1 MNKFKLKIIFIISI
15 SIILIS
21 SITAIIYAAI
31 ASTST
36 RGDIEVSTAT
46 VNASTVYTSSTNSF
60 DNWVYTKAGDIKTVQ
75 ITTENSASNSCILH
89 RRYTIGL
96 KDANSNSN
104 LLKAILV
111 YYNDEYVGQLYDI
124 IDNETEIQ
132 SQYNF
137 IGINN
142 SSTDS
147 FKFELHQG
155 ADNSIFDNKEIG
167 ITITTYTEN
176 ADYYDNIFVSTV
188 DEFKKA
194 LDDVNSNLF
203 STIPSI
209 VLCNTLTLSN
219 DVDYEI
225 LNPVKIALNGCTLN
239 GNITLNDTDALI
251 EILGNGTF
259 NVVVTKTKYDAEA
272 ALALVKDYIKDQLGY
287 GVAAGSTTDILG
299 NYAFYGHTITA
310 NSNCTF
316 TSPNVIVANSSNEYY
331 NKIASIKLENE
342 VISFKI
348 LGTKTALLDATLA
361 YMPSDGATITS
372 DLFLPTYIPSQNANI
387 TWTSSN
393 EAIITNSG
401 MITADRLENA
411 DVTLYAEIKVNET
424 IITRSYSFKVSA
436 HNNEI
441 NFYKLVQEI
450 SPLVINS
457 VWNSSADNDEA
468 LYYLPIVSQNNDG
481 TFNTYDYRTSYK
493 TPTASEMFDWKA
505 FKDIGL
511 ESITYSMTE
520 AQTNAYD
527 YITQSNNT
535 VCLNTITLNN
545 YAQITVTGDFGNNER
560 YSTNINIS
568 ISVGSN
574 TQLLEKA
581 FTQVSEEL
589 AEINVL
595 ANILTTRID
604 DGMAN
609 EKGDFSLSYHYLDK
623 TTNTISD
630 EYTIK
635 YSGTSNIIPRIVYNE
650 TTEKYDFSINPEYFN
665 EYETTVA
672 FTATVF
678 YREGQSGETS
688 KSRTFYVVVPAALHV
703 EDFGTIS
710 IYNSTKYQVVNQ
722 LPSKEI
728 EKETGYTTSGSSLTD
743 SNLDY
748 ILIRDIVGDDKYVEE
763 YNANE
768 IYLTKTAE
776 KRNNIKAP
784 GTTVLNYQVAD
795 SNPTSTTDTQAYDFA
810 RLIEWATGDTRVTA
824 SSVVSNT
831 SLLGTLGN
839 TKANAEDYLNND
851 EIAVLKQYYK
861 SSTGETDSEW
871 DSLYNEVFN
880 VAPGYIF
887 TKSDIL
893 NQVIACMGNES
904 ITYSSENYGNL
915 FGKYMEVLQR
925 YALSTTTVNS
935 NKRYIAPC
943 QQQYNYYYVWYH
955 SDTQVSTFT
964 INKYSG
970 VESNTGLDESAYTE
984 TPVTFTTQYVI
995 QAADGT
1001 YWHRANSGITGNGD
1015 DGNWNAYYA
1024 IPEYYS
1030 DKTSYITENEL
1041 QVLKSF
1047 WLTCVSSKNSRDTN
1061 GPTGSIN
1068 LTFKSSNQTLIRD
1081 VLNKYPDYYYKYSI
1095 DDFKVLGNA
1104 LINAFDASLVRPTY
1118 FNADGVAKIIRAF
1131 YDKKAYDLPTYDRTT
1146 NTNPFVSSLNSNIPY
1161 ITNADNIK
1169 SILSYFVNL
1178 KTLTF
1183 NGDSNLAIFLSE
1195 NGLATVFART
1205 GLYNTEIETLTMKH
1219 VAHSSVNFDLS
1230 NIKNFSKLK
1239 ELDLS
1244 NNSGIQSV
1252 NELVNVNR
1260 GNYTSV
1266 NIEQIGVEYDYQE
1279 FAIDNI
1285 ASSTC
1290 TVRYTNALGTNTYT
1304 NASNASMLAELS
1316 DFNKFITQ
1324 YMYMTNVVYDE
1335 NGTGTSVTWRIDDGN
1350 EINGARITAAGS
1362 YPEINTIKEM
1372 NKFISPYYY
1381 CNEDFTYTYGDN
1393 TIIFRKDKLYKAN
1406 YTTNL
1411 NFDPINSYDSI
1422 SIIEE
1427 SLADSTMP
1435 DVNSYLPT
1443 ASNSYSSE
1451 VKNQGTETNY
1461 QTTTFFAQSPQ
1472 NKTITISLVS
1482 YRFSYTTGFLITTTY
1497 YASYDASNNYLTGT
1511 TTASSALSFFYL
1523 TEQEANKLLN
1533 KEYTE
1538 NTTIGSYSSWNNEQM
1553 YICFIRNNEIY
1564 FVGQKGNSD
1573 NNNYIYC
1580 VTDITDAVTYTIQND
1595 FVSSENGTIR
1605 FYNNSFRFRNN
1616 SNTITTS
1623 NINQNYTYPT
1633 LTKPYIDIYYTNG
1646 TNTKINVYSAG
1657 YEIIKV
1663 ENYVIDI
1670 TEIEKTIFDSML
1682 GPDKY
1687 YYYIG
1692 DATIING
1699 IQINPN
1705 TIIRV
1710 NSQYIYPVETRSRTY
1725 TQSGSYYYWQLW
1737 YYETNGGT
1745 KNIIPSNGINYVLYN
1760 NLSESNTFYATT
1772 AQDSLPGNDMT
1783 TTYPPDWDDWNEDL
1797 SSTWEYDQVVAFP
1810 YVSYVTTI
1818 DSALTSKVNLD
1829 KKVTIYNEVGKGF
1842 DYIYRYN
1849 AASTSEYVYKESIDG
1864 INTSYTQN
1872 SGYKLS
1878 ITNNVLTWNQYDGTL
1893 TNDTGTTMDSL
1904 LKTANSHFTDYR
1916 YGEYYGKYYGFNG
1929 TARYISSGIYVRP
1942 GYVYRIMP
1950 NVTNTAFE
1958 WVEISSYKTD
1968 TSGNI
1973 LKDMGTGAANVGDVF
1988 YSTQNAFG
1996 YFNSG
2001 WYKIVLDE
2009 KTNIVNLVKFNDLG
2023 LTANDIKTY
2032 TKLTN
2037 DKMHKISAGDYLGY
2051 SGTFTVQISAL
2062 IREISNGVVTKEYIK
2077 TYRLKFIGSLI

>member
-46 VNASTVYTSSTNSF
+46 INASTVYTSSTNAF

-124 IDNETEIQ
+124 IDKETEIQ

-219 DVDYEI
+219 NIVYEI

-259 NVVVTKTKYDAEA
+259 NVVVTKTKYDADG
-272 ALALVKDYIKDQLGY
+272 ALDLVKDYIKDQLGY
-287 GVAAGSTTDILG
+287 GVAAGSTTNILG

-331 NKIASIKLENE
+331 NKIASIKLEND

-372 DLFLPTYIPSQNANI
+372 DLFLPTYIPSQSANI

-457 VWNSSADNDEA
+457 VWNSSADDAEA

-481 TFNTYDYRTSYK
+481 SFNTYDYRTSYK
-493 TPTASEMFDWKA
+493 TPTESEMFDWKA

-511 ESITYSMTE
+511 KSITYSMTQE
-520 AQTNAYD
+520 QANAYD

-589 AEINVL
+589 AEISVL
-595 ANILTTRID
+595 ANIITTRID
-604 DGMAN
+604 DGVAN

-678 YREGQSGETS
+678 YRERQSGETS

-710 IYNSTKYQVVNQ
+710 IYNSTKYQVIDQ

-795 SNPTSTTDTQAYDFA
+795 QNPTSTTDTQAYDFA
-810 RLIEWATGDTRVTA
+810 RLIEWATGNTRAIA
-824 SSVVSNT
+824 SSVVTNT

-861 SSTGETDSEW
+861 SSTGATDSEW

-904 ITYSSENYGNL
+904 ITYSSENYANL

-943 QQQYNYYYVWYH
+943 QAQYNYYYVWYH
-955 SDTQVSTFT
+955 SDTQVSAFT
-964 INKYSG
+964 INKYNG
-970 VESNTGLDESAYTE
+970 VESNTNLDDSAYSE
-984 TPVTFTTQYVI
+984 TPVTFTAKYVI

-1001 YWHRANSGITGNGD
+1001 YWHRADSGVTGNGG

-1024 IPEYYS
+1024 IKDYYS

-1047 WLTCVSSKNSRDTN
+1047 WLTCVSSKNNRDTE
-1061 GPTGSIN
+1061 GPTGYIN
-1068 LTFKSSNQTLIRD
+1068 LTFKSSNQTLISN

-1118 FNADGVAKIIRAF
+1118 FNADGVAKIIKAF
-1131 YDKKAYDLPTYDRTT
+1131 YDKKAYDLPTYDGTT
-1146 NTNPFVSSLNSNIPY
+1146 NTTTFKSSLNGNVPY

-1169 SILSYFVNL
+1169 SVLSYFINL

-1183 NGDSNLAIFLSE
+1183 NGNSNLAIFLSE

-1230 NIKNFSKLK
+1230 NIKNFAKLK
-1239 ELDLS
+1239 ELNLS

-1266 NIEQIGVEYDYQE
+1266 NIEHIGVEYDYQE

-1304 NASNASMLAELS
+1304 NASNASLLAELS

-1350 EINGARITAAGS
+1350 EINSTRITASGS
-1362 YPEINTIKEM
+1362 YPEFNTIEEM

-1381 CNEDFTYTYGDN
+1381 CNEDFTYYYNDGSRNFTKNHLYSINCTSGTISFIDKGLYAIESELTDELKSDEIIDTSN
-1393 TIIFRKDKLYKAN
+1393 YTPTTTVETSQTEEIGATSVYQTVSWYSEGSTTNNVTITLRGYYLYSTSGIIF
-1406 YTTNL
+1406 
-1411 NFDPINSYDSI
+1411 
-1422 SIIEE
+1422 
-1427 SLADSTMP
+1427 
-1435 DVNSYLPT
+1435 
-1443 ASNSYSSE
+1443 
-1451 VKNQGTETNY
+1451 
-1461 QTTTFFAQSPQ
+1461 
-1472 NKTITISLVS
+1472 
-1482 YRFSYTTGFLITTTY
+1482 TTTY
-1497 YASYDASNNYLTGT
+1497 YVCSDGSQLTSSDST
-1511 TTASSALSFFYL
+1511 TNRKAFIFLTEAEILSF
-1523 TEQEANKLLN
+1523 QN
-1533 KEYTE
+1533 KEYDT
-1538 NTTIGSYSSWNNEQM
+1538 NKTIGATFNNASGNYYMCYLNDGNLMFVGTTNAPSSWSNISVTSNFDSTYIFALNSKTIKIGSYYIYQSRGNIAYYTSSTTFE
-1553 YICFIRNNEIY
+1553 YA
-1564 FVGQKGNSD
+1564 
-1573 NNNYIYC
+1573 NNN
-1580 VTDITDAVTYTIQND
+1580 VTSNYSKTFSPYFEINYSDETKQKIEAYEVGYDITKL
-1595 FVSSENGTIR
+1595 ENVI
-1605 FYNNSFRFRNN
+1605 
-1616 SNTITTS
+1616 IT
-1623 NINQNYTYPT
+1623 
-1633 LTKPYIDIYYTNG
+1633 
-1646 TNTKINVYSAG
+1646 
-1657 YEIIKV
+1657 
-1663 ENYVIDI
+1663 I
-1670 TEIEKTIFDSML
+1670 TEIESTVIDNKHGSYT
-1682 GPDKY
+1682 Y
-1687 YYYIG
+1687 YYYTGNDTSYKGI
-1692 DATIING
+1692 TIKK
-1699 IQINPN
+1699 N
-1705 TIIRV
+1705 TIIAV
-1710 NSQYIYPVETRSRTY
+1710 ANSIIYPVTSRTRSMTIE
-1725 TQSGSYYYWQLW
+1725 G
-1737 YYETNGGT
+1737 
-1745 KNIIPSNGINYVLYN
+1745 
-1760 NLSESNTFYATT
+1760 TFYTINVWYKTT
-1772 AQDSLPGNDMT
+1772 NTADKQYISMDNVLSI
-1783 TTYPPDWDDWNEDL
+1783 TTYQKNSTNTYSIATL
-1797 SSTWEYDQVVAFP
+1797 SKP
-1810 YVSYVTTI
+1810 NNVTTI
-1818 DSALTSKVNLD
+1818 SDYSDSWTTPLTSEWIDDGIVIYPYISYLSELSNNISTIDSLD
-1829 KKVTIYNEVGKGF
+1829 KKLTIYDNVYKNY
-1842 DYIYRYN
+1842 DYYYKYTG
-1849 AASTSEYVYKESIDG
+1849 STGSELVYKESING

-1916 YGEYYGKYYGFNG
+1916 YGEYYGKYYGYNG

-1942 GYVYRIMP
+1942 GYIYRIMP
-1950 NVTNTAFE
+1950 NATNTAFE

-1973 LKDMGTGAANVGDVF
+1973 LKDMGTGVANVGDIF
-1988 YSTQNAFG
+1988 YSTAAAFG

-2023 LTANDIKTY
+2023 LLPNNVQTY
-2032 TKLTN
+2032 TRLTN

-2062 IREISNGVVTKEYIK
+2062 IREINNGVVTKEYIK
-2077 TYRLKFIGSLI
+2077 TYKLKFIGSLI

>member
-60 DNWVYTKAGDIKTVQ
+60 DNWVYTKAGDIKTIQ

-124 IDNETEIQ
+124 IDNRTEIQ

-155 ADNSIFDNKEIG
+155 ADNSIFDDKEIG

-176 ADYYDNIFVSTV
+176 ADYYDNIFASTI

-209 VLCNTLTLSN
+209 ILCNTLTLSN
-219 DVDYEI
+219 NIDYEI

-259 NVVVTKTKYDAEA
+259 NVVVTKTKYDADG
-272 ALALVKDYIKDQLGY
+272 ALDLVKDYIKDQLGY

-411 DVTLYAEIKVNET
+411 EVTLYAEIKVNET

-457 VWNSSADNDEA
+457 VWNSSADDAEA

-493 TPTASEMFDWKA
+493 TPTATEMFDWKA

-511 ESITYSMTE
+511 KSITYSMTE

-589 AEINVL
+589 AEISVL
-595 ANILTTRID
+595 ANIITTRID
-604 DGMAN
+604 DGIAN
-609 EKGDFSLSYHYLDK
+609 ENGDFSLSYHYLDK

-635 YSGTSNIIPRIVYNE
+635 YSGTSNIIPKIVYNE

-776 KRNNIKAP
+776 KRNNIKAS

-810 RLIEWATGDTRVTA
+810 RLIEWATGDTRTIA

-851 EIAVLKQYYK
+851 EIAVLKQYYR
-861 SSTGETDSEW
+861 STTGATESEW
-871 DSLYNEVFN
+871 DSLFNEVFN
-880 VAPGYIF
+880 VAPGYIY
-887 TKSDIL
+887 TNPALL
-893 NQVIACMGNES
+893 NKIISLLQDEGES
-904 ITYSSENYGNL
+904 GFATL
-915 FGKYMEVLQR
+915 FGKYMEIIQR
-925 YALSTTTVNS
+925 YAVSTTSVNDAGV
-935 NKRYIAPC
+935 APC
-943 QQQYNYYYVWYH
+943 QGQYNAKYAWYH
-955 SDTQVSTFT
+955 S
-964 INKYSG
+964 
-970 VESNTGLDESAYTE
+970 ESAVTSFTLYDYGTNRNVTYNSQFNYTFRE
-984 TPVTFTTQYVI
+984 K
-995 QAADGT
+995 DGS
-1001 YWHRANSGITGNGD
+1001 YWYGKTWAGSSYDQWHEAKGGHYAGD
-1015 DGNWNAYYA
+1015 AFA
-1024 IPEYYS
+1024 P
-1030 DKTSYITENEL
+1030 DKTSYITDAEYQIL
-1041 QVLKSF
+1041 LMF
-1047 WLTCVSSKNSRDTN
+1047 WLSGTSVNLSKTFSTNSVNAITA
-1061 GPTGSIN
+1061 
-1068 LTFKSSNQTLIRD
+1068 
-1081 VLNKYPDYYYKYSI
+1081 VLQEDGGKYYSKYSV
-1095 DDFKVLGNA
+1095 DDFSSIGQGLVY
-1104 LINAFDASLVRPTY
+1104 AFEACLEIPTY
-1118 FNADGVAKIIRAF
+1118 FTTDGVAKLIKYF
-1131 YDKKAYDLPTYDRTT
+1131 YDDYGYNLPTYDGTT
-1146 NTNPFVSSLNSNIPY
+1146 YTTPFKSSLNGNVTY

-1169 SILSYFVNL
+1169 SVLSYFINL

-1183 NGDSNLAIFLSE
+1183 NGNSNLAIFLSE

-1205 GLYNTEIETLTMKH
+1205 GLYNTKIETLTMKH

-1230 NIKNFSKLK
+1230 NIKNFAKLK

-1260 GNYTSV
+1260 GKYTSV
-1266 NIEQIGVEYDYQE
+1266 NIRNIGVEYDYQE

-1285 ASSTC
+1285 ASNNC
-1290 TVRYTNALGTNTYT
+1290 IVYYTNALGA
-1304 NASNASMLAELS
+1304 NAEKKSSNASMLAELS
-1316 DFNKFITQ
+1316 DFNKFITK
-1324 YMYMTNVVYDE
+1324 YMYMTNVVYNE
-1335 NGTGTSVTWRIDDGN
+1335 NGTGTSITWRIDEGN
-1350 EINGARITAAGS
+1350 EIYSDEITLSGAYPKITS
-1362 YPEINTIKEM
+1362 VEEM
-1372 NKFISPYYY
+1372 NKLISPYYY
-1381 CNEDFTYTYGDN
+1381 CNENFTYVYGDN
-1393 TIIFRKDKLYKAN
+1393 QITFRAGKLYKVTYDTQLRFTEVGDYQSVNQISQSALIVPEVSIPADFTPTTTVTGN
-1406 YTTNL
+1406 YEVTT
-1411 NFDPINSYDSI
+1411 
-1422 SIIEE
+1422 
-1427 SLADSTMP
+1427 
-1435 DVNSYLPT
+1435 
-1443 ASNSYSSE
+1443 
-1451 VKNQGTETNY
+1451 QGTESIYSTQTVYSQASSNKSVKITLNSVKLYYSYSGGWSTTN
-1461 QTTTFFAQSPQ
+1461 
-1472 NKTITISLVS
+1472 
-1482 YRFSYTTGFLITTTY
+1482 R
-1497 YASYDASNNYLTGT
+1497 YLTSYNGT
-1511 TTASSALSFFYL
+1511 DVTYNNSSDIGFAFL
-1523 TEQEANKLLN
+1523 TEEQATNLYNKI
-1533 KEYTE
+1533 YTS
-1538 NTTIGSYSSWNNEQM
+1538 NTTIGT
-1553 YICFIRNNEIY
+1553 R
-1564 FVGQKGNSD
+1564 
-1573 NNNYIYC
+1573 
-1580 VTDITDAVTYTIQND
+1580 
-1595 FVSSENGTIR
+1595 
-1605 FYNNSFRFRNN
+1605 
-1616 SNTITTS
+1616 TS
-1623 NINQNYTYPT
+1623 
-1633 LTKPYIDIYYTNG
+1633 
-1646 TNTKINVYSAG
+1646 
-1657 YEIIKV
+1657 
-1663 ENYVIDI
+1663 
-1670 TEIEKTIFDSML
+1670 
-1682 GPDKY
+1682 
-1687 YYYIG
+1687 
-1692 DATIING
+1692 
-1699 IQINPN
+1699 
-1705 TIIRV
+1705 
-1710 NSQYIYPVETRSRTY
+1710 
-1725 TQSGSYYYWQLW
+1725 SGSYYIAFIVNSNLYFISNQVESGGSIYGTSNLSNAQLFTVTYSSRKYVLKAGNYYIQFYDNGNQWYSDYVPRYYTSSTQLSASNTTATYSYTVTTPFFVTTDSNGNKQKYVAYSLGYDIKKIEGSIGTYTQIESTVESTEKGEITYYYYTENDTTYGGVTIKNNTVIAVYNKRVYSVAQRTRTMTVQTTTYEVLYW
-1737 YYETNGGT
+1737 YITTNGGT
-1745 KNIIPSNGINYVLYN
+1745 KTYIEGSIESVDYVT
-1760 NLSESNTFYATT
+1760 SNTSGTIYT
-1772 AQDSLPGNDMT
+1772 AEIST
-1783 TTYPPDWDDWNEDL
+1783 PP
-1797 SSTWEYDQVVAFP
+1797 SSMIEGTWSDTWSTPLTSSWGDNVFVAEP
-1810 YVSYVTTI
+1810 YISYVTSI
-1818 DSALTSKVNLD
+1818 SNNAVSEDILNKRNVMFSDIKSG
-1829 KKVTIYNEVGKGF
+1829 YN
-1842 DYIYRYN
+1842 YIYKY
-1849 AASTSEYVYKESIDG
+1849 TGTTGSEYVYKESTTG
-1864 INTSYTQN
+1864 TQTSYTNN
-1872 SGYKLS
+1872 SGYILAIS
-1878 ITNNVLTWNQYDGTL
+1878 NNLLVWNTYSGSM
-1893 TNDTGTTMDSL
+1893 NDTAGTTMDSIL
-1904 LKTANSHFTDYR
+1904 NEANQHFTDYR

-1929 TARYISSGIYVRP
+1929 TARYISSGICVKQY
-1942 GYVYRIMP
+1942 YVYRIMP
-1950 NVTNTAFE
+1950 NATNTAFE
-1958 WVEISSYKTD
+1958 WVEIGPYTRN
-1968 TSGNI
+1968 TSDNI
-1973 LKDMGTGAANVGDVF
+1973 LISLGTGNLEVGSIA
-1988 YSTQNAFG
+1988 YSTQQAGFN
-1996 YFNSG
+1996 YFKSG
-2001 WYKIVLDE
+2001 WYKVVLDE
-2009 KTNIVNLVKFNDLG
+2009 KTNTVNLVKFNDLG
-2023 LTANDIKTY
+2023 FETNGANTY

-2037 DKMHKISAGDYLGY
+2037 DKLVSRADYTENYLGF
-2051 SGTFTVQISAL
+2051 SGTFTVQISAM
-2062 IREISNGVVTKEYIK
+2062 IRTYDSTTGTWTEYIK
-2077 TYRLKFIGSLI
+2077 TYKLKFVGSLTS